1 MTATNPAGAA
11 HEAGAAER
19 DIEIEQLGETAVL
32 VRFGASVSLELARR
46 AQRFARFA
54 REARIGALLD
64 VVPAFASVAL
74 FFDIDALRADETP
87 EQVAEVTLAAWL
99 GASSAS
105 AAWPGRLVVLPVAY
119 GGECGPDLEA
129 FARSVRLAPDV
140 VVERH
145 AAPEYVVGMVGFLP
159 GFPYLI
165 GLDPALELPRHA
177 TPRPR
182 VPAGSVAIGGAQTGV
197 YPCASPGGWHLLGRC
212 SARMFDPARAEPS
225 LLRAGDRVRFRPVA
239 ASELARASVEVGK

>member
-1 MTATNPAGAA
+1 MTAASGAGTLAA
-11 HEAGAAER
+11 GVPDR

-32 VRFGASVSLELARR
+32 VRFGDAVDATLASR

-54 REARIGALLD
+54 REARIAAVLD

-74 FFDIDALRADETP
+74 YFDLDRLRPDEAP
-87 EQVAEVTLAAWL
+87 EQVVEATLAGFL
-99 GASSAS
+99 GAGAARS
-105 AAWPGRLVVLPVAY
+105 AWPGRLVVLPVAY
-119 GGECGPDLEA
+119 GGACGPDLDA
-129 FARSVRLAPDV
+129 FAQRVGLAARGVID
-140 VVERH
+140 RH
-145 AAPEYVVGMVGFLP
+145 VAPEYRVGMIGFLP

-165 GLDPALELPRHA
+165 GLDPKLELPRHA

-182 VPAGSVAIGGAQTGV
+182 VPAGSVAIGGAQTGI

-212 SARMFDPARAEPS
+212 AARLFDPQRAEPA

-239 ASELARASVEVGK
+239 ERELERARVEVTS